1 MSEAA
6 ASGHALQ
13 LAVVVPTYNERA
25 NVRPFLEG
33 LKRALSGIAY
43 EVIFVDDDSPDSTA
57 DEIRAIGILD
67 PGVRVIQRIQR
78 RGLASAC
85 IEGMMATSAPVI
97 AVMDAD
103 LQHDERILPVML
115 GKLLSDNLDLVVA
128 TRKAEGGSMGG
139 FGRSRLFLSNLG
151 SRLSQSIIGCH
162 ISDPMSGFFLVRR
175 EYIHEVV
182 RSASGVGFKILL
194 DLVASAKRPIAV
206 GEVPYT
212 FRERLHGTSK
222 LDLLVGIEYLELL
235 LDKKIGRLV
244 PVRFILFSM
253 VGAAGVLASTI
264 VLYTSVKF
272 FHTGFFSGQIIAT
285 LVSMTGN
292 FLLNN
297 SMTYRDRRLKGR
309 QLVSGLITF
318 YLACSVG
325 AVINVRIAELAL
337 SLGSPWLIA
346 GAIGLGVG
354 AVWNYGMTSFFTWRL
369 EQRQR

>member
-97 AVMDAD
+97 AVM
-103 LQHDERILPVML
+103 
-115 GKLLSDNLDLVVA
+115 DNLDLVVA